1 MITLPASFQQ
11 LLGGAGGNTPVMVVV
26 QAPVPQQTAKQ
37 RVQIQDVAT
46 DDPPLYVNAKQ
57 YHRILKRRQARQK
70 LEAAGKVTKA
80 RRDYLHESR
89 HKHANNR
96 VRGEGGR
103 FMSKEK
109 RAAKAA
115 AEAAKAAEN
124 QQPAFAAE
132 NQQPTFAAENQQ
144 PVVVTSSLVSGYQII
159 LTVWC

>member
-1 MITLPASFQQ
+1 MIRVEFIILGGGQVITLPASFQQ
-11 LLGGAGGNTPVMVVV
+11 LLGGAGRITPGMVVV
-26 QAPVPQQTAKQ
+26 QAPVPQLTAKQ

-70 LEAAGKVTKA
+70 LEAAGKITKS

-96 VRGEGGR
+96 QRGEGGR

-109 RAAKAA
+109 RAALAATKAAEEASAA
-115 AEAAKAAEN
+115 AEKD
-124 QQPAFAAE
+124 Q
-132 NQQPTFAAENQQ
+132 T
-144 PVVVTSSLVSGYQII
+144 PVATTTLVG
-159 LTVWC
+159 